1 MLVSVVQ
8 LQKWD
13 CTKGGG
19 HERDEQD
26 EDILISRSLQ
36 YAPVAVGAAVVKLR
50 GESMDFQHATT
61 QGQ

>member
-1 MLVSVVQ
+1 MQ

-13 CTKGGG
+13 CTKGG

-26 EDILISRSLQ
+26 EDILISRSVQ
-36 YAPVAVGAAVVKLR
+36 YAAVGAAVVKIR